1 MIPAIDVKILQQ
13 KENEYDQKGMTLGE
27 KLKVRDK
34 LREEFKNNCFNYSD
48 IGSKEIGTL
57 TRILKEELSNFDNNG
72 FIMTLCKLRKNDIEY
87 KEDGTLKK
95 CFFMVD
101 GYVEGRIQR
110 FKRREAISFNT
121 QCSKGNG
128 FIGFAGW
135 SDETNIK
142 PFIAAFSRF
151 MNEL

>member
-1 MIPAIDVKILQQ
+1 MK
-13 KENEYDQKGMTLGE
+13 KGT
-27 KLKVRDK
+27 DT
-34 LREEFKNNCFNYSD
+34 LREEFKNNSFNYSD

-72 FIMTLCKLRKNDIEY
+72 FKMTLCKLRKKDIEY

-101 GYVEGRIQR
+101 GCVEGESPY

-121 QCSKGNG
+121 QDTTGNG

-135 SDETNIK
+135 SDSTNIK
-142 PFIAAFSRF
+142 PFTTAFSRF